1 MSSMYKLRKM
11 WIENSKDGIKRD
23 IDTIKK
29 IAFKKSNAFDIRD
42 YKSFKDSIAKELKNI
57 KHQEEQITNE
67 IMREQMNNQVQTEIE
82 LEDVKHIDS
91 IEIVEEVEEPRRR
104 INQDVMVVYG
114 N

>member
-1 MSSMYKLRKM
+1 MYKLRKM

-57 KHQEEQITNE
+57 KNQEEQITNE
-67 IMREQMNNQVQTEIE
+67 MIREQMNNQEQTEIE
-82 LEDVKHIDS
+82 FEEVRHINN
-91 IEIVEEVEEPRRR
+91 IEIVMEVEEPRRK

-114 N
+114 D

>member
-1 MSSMYKLRKM
+1 MYKLRKM

-29 IAFKKSNAFDIRD
+29 IAFKKSNVFDIRD
-42 YKSFKDSIAKELKNI
+42 YKTFKDSIAKELRNI

-67 IMREQMNNQVQTEIE
+67 MIREQMNNQVQTEIE
-82 LEDVKHIDS
+82 FEDVRHIDN
-91 IEIVEEVEEPRRR
+91 IEAEEVEEPRRR

-114 N
+114 D

>member
-1 MSSMYKLRKM
+1 MYKLRKM

-29 IAFKKSNAFDIRD
+29 IAFKKSNVFDIRD
-42 YKSFKDSIAKELKNI
+42 YKTFKDSIAKELRNI

-67 IMREQMNNQVQTEIE
+67 MIREQMNNQEQTEIE
-82 LEDVKHIDS
+82 FEDVKHINN
-91 IEIVEEVEEPRRR
+91 IEVEEVEEPKRR

-114 N
+114 D

>member
-1 MSSMYKLRKM
+1 MYKLRKM

-29 IAFKKSNAFDIRD
+29 IAFKKSNVFDVRD
-42 YKSFKDSIAKELKNI
+42 YKKIKDSIAKELRNI

-67 IMREQMNNQVQTEIE
+67 MIREQMNNQVQTEIE
-82 LEDVKHIDS
+82 LEDVRHIDS
-91 IEIVEEVEEPRRR
+91 IEVEEVEEPRRR

-114 N
+114 D

>member
-1 MSSMYKLRKM
+1 MYKLRKM

-29 IAFKKSNAFDIRD
+29 IAFKKSNVFDIRD
-42 YKSFKDSIAKELKNI
+42 YKLFKDSITKELRNI

-67 IMREQMNNQVQTEIE
+67 MIREQMNNQEQTEIE
-82 LEDVKHIDS
+82 FEDVRHIDS
-91 IEIVEEVEEPRRR
+91 IEMVEIVEEPRRK

-114 N
+114 D